1 MSGSCSQYSMK
12 SLPERSALSPI
23 ETNEESPIPR
33 AAASSMAAMPNAPL
47 WEAKATLPG
56 VGSPG
61 ANVALSAPLVV
72 QVRDAEAV
80 RADDAHAGRPADG
93 EQLVLARAALG
104 PDLCEARGEDDER
117 AHAVVGTL
125 ARRLDDRSGR
135 HGDDRQ
141 LHVLLDLGDRA
152 DGRSPCDLAA
162 LRVDE
167 VQRAG
172 VAGREQVAH
181 DLAADGA
188 GAAGRAD
195 DRDRGGPQH
204 VGDRGDVSGALA
216 FLEAFARLGRQRGRE
231 LDLHAAVDAAH
242 RRREARVLE
251 DLQHAVVLGQHNRPE
266 GLDFG

>member
-61 ANVALSAPLVV
+61 ANVALSAPWWWRFAMPRQFGPTMRMPAARQTVSSSSW
-72 QVRDAEAV
+72 
-80 RADDAHAGRPADG
+80 RAR
-93 EQLVLARAALG
+93 ALG

-117 AHAVVGTL
+117 AHAVVGAL

-141 LHVLLDLGDRA
+141 LHVPSTSAIERTV
-152 DGRSPCDLAA
+152 GRPATSPPFA
-162 LRVDE
+162 LTRCSGP
-167 VQRAG
+167 G
-172 VAGREQVAH
+172 VARREQVAH
-181 DLAADGA
+181 DRAADGA

-216 FLEAFARLGRQRGRE
+216 FLEALARLARQRGRE

-251 DLQHAVVLGQHNRPE
+251 DLEHPVVLGEHNRRE
-266 GLDFG
+266 GLDVG